1 MRCLTSAGNHK
12 LLAAGPRALATPFFG
27 SLGVSGSRRQLR
39 HNNLSVSSHALQLV
53 TNGPGIFSS
62 AMTDAMDNST
72 VPFPATLHRRGSH
85 SANDSGVSEPL
96 SVTYEGNPYLGDF
109 SRRVAARLAGLPR
122 STALPRL
129 ESEDEPR
136 ISWNL
141 FQRSYKLI
149 LAVMVGAILY
159 GGILYS
165 LLSELRSPGPS
176 AGATAI
182 SAAVRR

>member
-1 MRCLTSAGNHK
+1 VRQFRSN
-12 LLAAGPRALATPFFG
+12 
-27 SLGVSGSRRQLR
+27 RRQLR
-39 HNNLSVSSHALQLV
+39 RDNLSVSSHALQLV
-53 TNGPGIFSS
+53 TNRPSLFSS
-62 AMTDAMDNST
+62 TMTDAMDNST
-72 VPFPATLHRRGSH
+72 VPFATTLHRGESR

-96 SVTYEGNPYLGDF
+96 SVTYEDNPYLGDF

-122 STALPRL
+122 STALPCF

-136 ISWNL
+136 ISWDL
-141 FQRSYKLI
+141 FRRSYRLI

-159 GGILYS
+159 GGIVYS

-182 SAAVRR
+182 PAAVRR